1 MQRATVRFFP
11 TSSLDIVE
19 PLAPFVPAT
28 AWNQMLRESR
38 DSNPKRTPSDSKPFY
53 RDALVHAIALNQ
65 DQPSCSLDQRSIGR
79 SKNPFQVRLEL
90 ETPTLSAVQVD
101 SCFAGGEFDFLLP
114 PVQQENSYE
123 LQADEDSES
132 YDLELG
138 LLESVQ
144 EIAISLYREPA
155 RRVQQEVQ

>member
-28 AWNQMLRESR
+28 AWNQMLRETR
-38 DSNPKRTPSDSKPFY
+38 DSNPRRTSTDSKPFY
-53 RDALVHAIALNQ
+53 RDALEQAVSLNQ
-65 DQPSCSLDQRSIGR
+65 DQPSCSLDQRAIGR

-90 ETPTLSAVQVD
+90 ETPKLSAVQVD
-101 SCFAGGEFDFLLP
+101 SCFAGGEFDFLLS
-114 PVQQENSYE
+114 PVQQDNSYE
-123 LQADEDSES
+123 LQADQDSDG

-138 LLESVQ
+138 ILESVQ